1 MRSSDRMRLG
11 MTYMSELAVFPDLS
25 IEENIRVGAQAL
37 GHADPG
43 ARVEELYGVFP
54 ALREKRRA
62 PASSL
67 SGGQRKMLGIAK
79 ALAAEPRLLV
89 MDEPSAG
96 LSPLFVKEVIRI
108 LSDLRGRGLGAFD
121 RRAEY
126 RLPRSGDAGIRA
138 GRRAYP
144 VLRHGRGNDRQ
155 RSAAARLFR
164 TEVMRTIRIGSGAG
178 YSGDRIEPAV
188 ELAEKGDIQ
197 YLVFECLGERTVAL
211 AQQARMKNPESGYD
225 PLLEERMRAVLP
237 LCAAK
242 GIKIVTNMGAA
253 NPLAA
258 ARKTAEIA
266 KSLGLSSLKI
276 AAVVGDDVLDACKDG
291 DLPIMEFD
299 GTIKQLGN
307 RLLSANAYLGAEP
320 MAQALSGGA
329 DVVITGRASDP
340 ALFLAPMIHAFGWAM
355 DDWNLLGQGTVAGH
369 LLECAGQI
377 TGGYFADPG
386 YKDVQGLARLGF
398 PIGEVGEDGSLVIT
412 KVAGSGGAVTAQ
424 TCKEQLLYEVHDP
437 RQYIQPDVVADFSQV
452 KVEEIAPDRVRVSGG
467 RGTKRT
473 DTLKVSVGYVDSFIG
488 EGQISYAGPGAL
500 ARGRLAL
507 EIVRERLKLTGVA
520 ASELRF
526 ELIGV
531 DSLHGAE
538 VSAHANEPYEVRVR
552 VAGRTENLREAI
564 RIGNE
569 VETLYTNGPAAGGG
583 AFKSAR
589 DVVAV
594 ASVLL
599 PRELAKPSVQ
609 FVGA

>member
-1 MRSSDRMRLG
+1 
-11 MTYMSELAVFPDLS
+11 MTPRFC
-25 IEENIRVGAQAL
+25 GG
-37 GHADPG
+37 GH
-43 ARVEELYGVFP
+43 GV
-54 ALREKRRA
+54 
-62 PASSL
+62 
-67 SGGQRKMLGIAK
+67 
-79 ALAAEPRLLV
+79 
-89 MDEPSAG
+89 
-96 LSPLFVKEVIRI
+96 
-108 LSDLRGRGLGAFD
+108 
-121 RRAEY
+121 
-126 RLPRSGDAGIRA
+126 
-138 GRRAYP
+138 
-144 VLRHGRGNDRQ
+144 
-155 RSAAARLFR
+155 
-164 TEVMRTIRIGSGAG
+164 RTIRIGSGAG

-211 AQQARMKNPESGYD
+211 AQQARMKDPDSGYD

-237 LCAAK
+237 ICAGK

-253 NPLAA
+253 NPVAA

-266 KSLGLSSLKI
+266 RSLGLPSLKI
-276 AAVVGDDVLDACKDG
+276 AAIVGDDVLDACKDG

-320 MAQALSGGA
+320 MAEALIGGA

-386 YKDVQGLARLGF
+386 YKDIPDLARLGF

-437 RQYIQPDVVADFSQV
+437 KRYLQPDVVADFSQV
-452 KVEEIAPDRVRVSGG
+452 KVEKIAPDRVRVSGG
-467 RGTKRT
+467 RGTERT
-473 DTLKVSVGYVDSFIG
+473 DTLKVSVGYVDGFIG

-500 ARGRLAL
+500 ARGRLAID
-507 EIVRERLKLTGVA
+507 IVRERLKLTGVA
-520 ASELRF
+520 TRELRF

-538 VSAHANEPYEVRVR
+538 VSARANAPYEVRVR
-552 VAGRTENLREAI
+552 VSGRTENLREAV

-583 AFKSAR
+583 AWKSAR

-599 PRELAKPSVQ
+599 PRELAKPQVR

>member
-1 MRSSDRMRLG
+1 
-11 MTYMSELAVFPDLS
+11 
-25 IEENIRVGAQAL
+25 
-37 GHADPG
+37 
-43 ARVEELYGVFP
+43 
-54 ALREKRRA
+54 
-62 PASSL
+62 
-67 SGGQRKMLGIAK
+67 
-79 ALAAEPRLLV
+79 
-89 MDEPSAG
+89 
-96 LSPLFVKEVIRI
+96 
-108 LSDLRGRGLGAFD
+108 
-121 RRAEY
+121 
-126 RLPRSGDAGIRA
+126 
-138 GRRAYP
+138 
-144 VLRHGRGNDRQ
+144 
-155 RSAAARLFR
+155 
-164 TEVMRTIRIGSGAG
+164 MRTIRIGSGAG
-178 YSGDRIEPAV
+178 YSGDRIEPAI
-188 ELAEKGDIQ
+188 ELAEKGEID

-211 AQQARMKNPESGYD
+211 AQQARMKNPEAGYD

-253 NPLAA
+253 NPEAA
-258 ARKTAEIA
+258 AKKTAEIA
-266 KSLGLSSLKI
+266 RVLGLSKLRI
-276 AAVVGDDVLDACKDG
+276 AAVVGDDVLDACKQG

-299 GTIKQLGN
+299 GSISQLGN
-307 RLLSANAYLGAEP
+307 RLLSANAYLGAGP
-320 MAQALSGGA
+320 MAEALNAGA

-386 YKDVQGLARLGF
+386 HKDIEGLARLGF
-398 PIGEVGEDGSLVIT
+398 PIGEVGEDGSLVVT

-437 RQYIQPDVVADFSQV
+437 AQYFQPDVVADFSEV
-452 KVEEIAPDRVRVSGG
+452 RIEEIAPDRVRVSGG
-467 RGTKRT
+467 RGAQRT
-473 DTLKVSVGYVDSFIG
+473 DTLKVSVGYIDSFIG

-507 EIVRERLKLTGVA
+507 DIVRERLKLTGVA

-526 ELIGV
+526 DLIGV
-531 DSLHGAE
+531 DSLHGSQ
-538 VSAHANEPYEVRVR
+538 VSTHANEPYEVRIR
-552 VAGRTENLREAI
+552 VAGRTDNLREAV

-569 VETLYTNGPAAGGG
+569 VETLYTNGPAGGGG
-583 AFKSAR
+583 AWKSAR

-599 PRELAKPSVQ
+599 PRERAKPQVL

>member
-1 MRSSDRMRLG
+1 
-11 MTYMSELAVFPDLS
+11 
-25 IEENIRVGAQAL
+25 
-37 GHADPG
+37 
-43 ARVEELYGVFP
+43 
-54 ALREKRRA
+54 
-62 PASSL
+62 
-67 SGGQRKMLGIAK
+67 
-79 ALAAEPRLLV
+79 
-89 MDEPSAG
+89 
-96 LSPLFVKEVIRI
+96 
-108 LSDLRGRGLGAFD
+108 
-121 RRAEY
+121 
-126 RLPRSGDAGIRA
+126 
-138 GRRAYP
+138 
-144 VLRHGRGNDRQ
+144 
-155 RSAAARLFR
+155 
-164 TEVMRTIRIGSGAG
+164 MRTIRIGSGAG
-178 YSGDRIEPAV
+178 YSGDRIEPAL

-211 AQQARMKNPESGYD
+211 AQQARMKDPAGGFD

-237 LCAAK
+237 VCAAK

-253 NPLAA
+253 NPAAA
-258 ARKTAEIA
+258 ARKTAEVA

-276 AAVVGDDVLDACKDG
+276 AAVIGDDVLEACKDR

-320 MAQALSGGA
+320 IAEALSGGA

-355 DDWNLLGQGTVAGH
+355 DDWNLLGQGTLAGH
-369 LLECAGQI
+369 LLECAGQV

-386 YKDVQGLARLGF
+386 YKDVADLARLGF
-398 PIGEVGEDGSLVIT
+398 PIGEVGEDGNLVIT

-437 RQYIQPDVVADFSQV
+437 AQYIQPDVIADFS
-452 KVEEIAPDRVRVSGG
+452 KVAIEEIARDRVRVSGG
-467 RGTKRT
+467 RGASRP
-473 DTLKVSVGYVDSFIG
+473 DTLKVSVGYLDGYIG
-488 EGQISYAGPGAL
+488 EGQISYAGPGAV

-531 DSLHGAE
+531 DALHGPHLAE
-538 VSAHANEPYEVRVR
+538 RANEPYEVRVR
-552 VAGRTENLREAI
+552 VAGRMENLREAI

-583 AFKSAR
+583 VFKSAR

-599 PRELAKPSVQ
+599 PRELAKPQVH
-609 FVGA
+609 FVEGMKR

>member
-1 MRSSDRMRLG
+1 MVRDARR
-11 MTYMSELAVFPDLS
+11 
-25 IEENIRVGAQAL
+25 RVPHHEDDGAS
-37 GHADPG
+37 
-43 ARVEELYGVFP
+43 
-54 ALREKRRA
+54 ALR
-62 PASSL
+62 S
-67 SGGQRKMLGIAK
+67 
-79 ALAAEPRLLV
+79 
-89 MDEPSAG
+89 
-96 LSPLFVKEVIRI
+96 
-108 LSDLRGRGLGAFD
+108 
-121 RRAEY
+121 
-126 RLPRSGDAGIRA
+126 
-138 GRRAYP
+138 
-144 VLRHGRGNDRQ
+144 
-155 RSAAARLFR
+155 
-164 TEVMRTIRIGSGAG
+164 IRIGSGAG

-188 ELAEKGDIQ
+188 ELAEKGGID

-211 AQQARMKNPESGYD
+211 AQQARTKNPDAGYD

-237 LCAAK
+237 ICASK
-242 GIKIVTNMGAA
+242 GIRIVTNMGAA
-253 NPLAA
+253 NPHAA

-266 KSLGLSSLKI
+266 KSLGLSLKV
-276 AAVVGDDVLDACKDG
+276 AAVIGDDVLEACKAS

-320 MAQALSGGA
+320 MADALAAGA
-329 DVVITGRASDP
+329 DIVITGRASDP

-355 DDWNLLGQGTVAGH
+355 DDWDLLGQGTVAGH

-386 YKDVQGLARLGF
+386 YKDIPDLARLGF

-437 RQYIQPDVVADFSQV
+437 RQYIQPDVTADFSQV
-452 KVEEIAPDRVRVSGG
+452 KVEEIGADRVRVSGG

-473 DTLKVSVGYVDSFIG
+473 GTLKVSVGYIDSFIG

-507 EIVRERLKLTGVA
+507 EIVRERLKLTNVA

-526 ELIGV
+526 ELVGV
-531 DSLHGAE
+531 DSLHGPE
-538 VSAHANEPYEVRVR
+538 VSARAGEPYEVRVR
-552 VAGRTENLREAI
+552 VSGRTENLREAV

-583 AFKSAR
+583 VTKTAR

-599 PRELAKPSVQ
+599 PRDLATPSVR
-609 FVGA
+609 FVEA

>member
-1 MRSSDRMRLG
+1 
-11 MTYMSELAVFPDLS
+11 V
-25 IEENIRVGAQAL
+25 
-37 GHADPG
+37 
-43 ARVEELYGVFP
+43 
-54 ALREKRRA
+54 
-62 PASSL
+62 
-67 SGGQRKMLGIAK
+67 
-79 ALAAEPRLLV
+79 
-89 MDEPSAG
+89 
-96 LSPLFVKEVIRI
+96 
-108 LSDLRGRGLGAFD
+108 
-121 RRAEY
+121 
-126 RLPRSGDAGIRA
+126 
-138 GRRAYP
+138 
-144 VLRHGRGNDRQ
+144 
-155 RSAAARLFR
+155 
-164 TEVMRTIRIGSGAG
+164 RTIRIGSGAG
-178 YSGDRIEPAV
+178 YSGDRIEPAI

-211 AQQARMKNPESGYD
+211 AQQARMKNPDNGYD

-237 LCAAK
+237 VCAAK

-253 NPLAA
+253 NPEAA
-258 ARKTAEIA
+258 ARKTADIA
-266 KSLGLSSLKI
+266 KALGLPSLKV
-276 AAVVGDDVLDACKDG
+276 AAIVGDDVLDACKAG
-291 DLPIMEFD
+291 DLEIMEFD

-320 MAQALSGGA
+320 MAQALAEGA
-329 DVVITGRASDP
+329 DIVITGRASDP

-386 YKDVQGLARLGF
+386 YKDVPDLARLGF
-398 PIGEVGEDGSLVIT
+398 PIGEVGEDGSLVVT

-437 RQYIQPDVVADFSQV
+437 AKYFQPDVVADFSQV
-452 KVEEIAPDRVRVSGG
+452 TVEEIGPDRVRVSGG
-467 RGTKRT
+467 RGAKRT
-473 DTLKVSVGYVDSFIG
+473 DTLKVSVGYVDSYIG

-507 EIVRERLKLTGVA
+507 EIVRERLKLTNVA

-526 ELIGV
+526 ELVGV
-531 DSLHGAE
+531 DSLHGPE
-538 VSAHANEPYEVRVR
+538 VSARATEPYEVRVR
-552 VAGRTENLREAI
+552 VSGRTENLREAI

-583 AFKSAR
+583 AWKSAR

-599 PRELAKPSVQ
+599 PRELAKPQVR

>member
-1 MRSSDRMRLG
+1 MPAIFRVR
-11 MTYMSELAVFPDLS
+11 VFLTAKH
-25 IEENIRVGAQAL
+25 R
-37 GHADPG
+37 
-43 ARVEELYGVFP
+43 ARN
-54 ALREKRRA
+54 
-62 PASSL
+62 
-67 SGGQRKMLGIAK
+67 
-79 ALAAEPRLLV
+79 
-89 MDEPSAG
+89 
-96 LSPLFVKEVIRI
+96 
-108 LSDLRGRGLGAFD
+108 
-121 RRAEY
+121 
-126 RLPRSGDAGIRA
+126 GDGDK
-138 GRRAYP
+138 
-144 VLRHGRGNDRQ
+144 V
-155 RSAAARLFR
+155 
-164 TEVMRTIRIGSGAG
+164 RTIRIGSGAG
-178 YSGDRIEPAV
+178 YSGDRIEPAI

-211 AQQARMKNPESGYD
+211 AQQARMKNPESGFD

-237 LCAAK
+237 VCAAK

-253 NPLAA
+253 NPEAA
-258 ARKTAEIA
+258 ARKTADIA
-266 KSLGLSSLKI
+266 KSLGLSALKI
-276 AAVVGDDVLDACKDG
+276 AAIVGDDVLDACKAG

-320 MAQALSGGA
+320 MAQALTAGA
-329 DVVITGRASDP
+329 DIVITGRASDP

-386 YKDVQGLARLGF
+386 YKDVADLARLGF
-398 PIGEVGEDGSLVIT
+398 PIGEVGQDGSLVVT

-437 RQYIQPDVVADFSQV
+437 EKYFQPDVVADFSQV
-452 KVEEIAPDRVRVSGG
+452 KVEEIGPDRVHVSGG

-473 DTLKVSVGYVDSFIG
+473 DTLKVSVGYVDSYIG

-507 EIVRERLKLTGVA
+507 EIVRERLKLTNVA
-520 ASELRF
+520 TSELRF
-526 ELIGV
+526 ELVGV
-531 DSLHGAE
+531 DSLHGPD
-538 VSAHANEPYEVRVR
+538 VSARAGEPYEVRVR
-552 VAGRTENLREAI
+552 VSGRTENLREAV

-583 AFKSAR
+583 AWKSAR

-599 PRELAKPSVQ
+599 PRELAKPQVR
-609 FVGA
+609 FVGV

>member
-1 MRSSDRMRLG
+1 
-11 MTYMSELAVFPDLS
+11 
-25 IEENIRVGAQAL
+25 
-37 GHADPG
+37 
-43 ARVEELYGVFP
+43 
-54 ALREKRRA
+54 
-62 PASSL
+62 
-67 SGGQRKMLGIAK
+67 
-79 ALAAEPRLLV
+79 
-89 MDEPSAG
+89 
-96 LSPLFVKEVIRI
+96 
-108 LSDLRGRGLGAFD
+108 
-121 RRAEY
+121 
-126 RLPRSGDAGIRA
+126 
-138 GRRAYP
+138 
-144 VLRHGRGNDRQ
+144 
-155 RSAAARLFR
+155 
-164 TEVMRTIRIGSGAG
+164 MRTIRIGSGAG
-178 YSGDRIEPAV
+178 YSGDRIEPAI
-188 ELAEKGDIQ
+188 ELAEKGEID

-211 AQQARMKNPESGYD
+211 AQQARMKNPDGGYD

-237 LCAAK
+237 ICAAK

-253 NPLAA
+253 NPEAA

-266 KSLGLSSLKI
+266 RSLGLSSLRI
-276 AAVVGDDVLDACKDG
+276 AAVIGDDVLDACKDG
-291 DLPIMEFD
+291 DLPIMEFP
-299 GTIKQLGN
+299 GSIKQLGN

-320 MAQALSGGA
+320 MAQALSDGA

-386 YKDVQGLARLGF
+386 YKDVEGLARLGF
-398 PIGEVGEDGSLVIT
+398 PIGEVGEDGALVIT

-424 TCKEQLLYEVHDP
+424 TCREQLLYEVHDP
-437 RQYIQPDVVADFSQV
+437 RRYLQPDVVADFSQV
-452 KVEEIAPDRVRVSGG
+452 TVEEIAPDRVRVSGG
-467 RGTKRT
+467 RGSQRT

-531 DSLHGAE
+531 ESLHGAE

-552 VAGRTENLREAI
+552 VAGRTENLREAV

-583 AFKSAR
+583 AWKSAR

-599 PRELAKPSVQ
+599 LRGLAKPQVR